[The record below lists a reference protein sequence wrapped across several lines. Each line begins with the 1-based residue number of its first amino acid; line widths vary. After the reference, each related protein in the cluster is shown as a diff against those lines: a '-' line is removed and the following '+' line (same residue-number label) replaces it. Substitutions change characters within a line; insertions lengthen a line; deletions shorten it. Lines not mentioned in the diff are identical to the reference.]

1 VFRLSRPAL
10 LFLLHS
16 VMLNFALAV
25 AALLYNLALARLGYD
40 RYPIGLPLIG
50 SLPLLGILNSL
61 PVLSAG
67 LSSLPIW
74 ALVTNRGPRAALI
87 LGALLHGIALVSV
100 ALRPE
105 PLPLLFGAAVSG
117 PASVLFQLSAAPLMM
132 RASNDQTRDG
142 LFSLNAGLNIAVFG
156 LGSLLGGALPGM
168 IAGSLGVAEQAP
180 AAYRGAFALAA
191 GCSLLAA
198 LPLWWL
204 RLDLIQADATRADKQ
219 ARTAESGVSTA
230 LAQLRR
236 APWATLRFLVAPLLI
251 SFGAALL
258 IPYLNLYFQRRY
270 GLPDLQ
276 IGAILALVNI
286 VTGAAT
292 LAAPQLSRRLGKIG
306 ECCAHSEPGGA
317 MPDLAGSRSNRR
329 ARPTCC
335 AVPGGLDE
343 YGGATLRRVR
353 DGTNRRTATPDR
365 DRLDQRRIFG
375 RLHRRSGIECTDPG
389 NCRFWPAL
397 RDYCRLLQS
406 GNDCDVPDLSKIDV
420 TPSPRH
426 QCNAGSLAA
435 DRRFRRAW

>member
-219 ARTAESGVSTA
+219 ARTAENGVSTA

-270 GLPDLQ
+270 GLPDIQ

-306 ECCAHSEPGGA
+306 SVVLTQSLAVPCLIWLGVAPTAGLALLAALFRGALMNMAAPLYDAYAMERTAEP
-317 MPDLAGSRSNRR
+317 L
-329 ARPTCC
+329 RPT
-335 AVPGGLDE
+335 VIGLIN
-343 YGGATLRRVR
+343 GAFSAGYIV
-353 DGTNRRTATPDR
+353 G
-365 DRLDQRRIFG
+365 
-375 RLHRRSGIECTDPG
+375 
-389 NCRFWPAL
+389 PAL
-397 RDYCRLLQS
+397 SAQ
-406 GNDCDVPDLSKIDV
+406 IQA
-420 TPSPRH
+420 T
-426 QCNAGSLAA
+426 AGFGPLFATTAVCYSLATIVTFLI
-435 DRRFRRAW
+435 FRK